1 MEARTSETH
10 YDALQVSSD
19 ASTDEV
25 RQAYRRLAQQH
36 HPDRIE
42 GDAGGDAMARINQ
55 AYEVL
60 SDPHLRTEYD
70 FKLRVAATREARGQ
84 HSGART
90 LNTKVW
96 LMLAA
101 GLTVTAGVLGWVGW
115 RVLAPAKPAVPAGA
129 VAQPSGAPVDEPLR
143 LIPAQSIQPWTPPE
157 PRKP

>member
-1 MEARTSETH
+1 MDARTSETH
-10 YDALQVSSD
+10 YDALQVSPD

-36 HPDRIE
+36 HPDRSE

-70 FKLRVAATREARGQ
+70 FKLRVAATREARGRLA
-84 HSGART
+84 GTRT
-90 LNTKVW
+90 LNRVW

-101 GLTVTAGVLGWVGW
+101 VLTVTAGVLGWVGW
-115 RVLAPAKPAVPAGA
+115 RVLTPAKPAGLAPA
-129 VAQPSGAPVDEPLR
+129 VAQPSGPPADEPLR